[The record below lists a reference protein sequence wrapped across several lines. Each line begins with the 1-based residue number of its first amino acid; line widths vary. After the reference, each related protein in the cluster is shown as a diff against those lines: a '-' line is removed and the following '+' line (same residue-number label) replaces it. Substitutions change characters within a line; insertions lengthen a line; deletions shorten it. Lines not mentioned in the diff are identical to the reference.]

1 MKTKSNVLVLTALC
15 ASAAFAANQAIE
27 PQPTGKMYAGLSYAQ
42 SRSGQSASSG
52 LILGV
57 WGAVHSS
64 VSGAV
69 YGAVF
74 GGPVGFA
81 VGLGIGL

>member
-1 MKTKSNVLVLTALC
+1 MKNNKVKSLVFVLMIC
-15 ASAAFAANQAIE
+15 ACAAFTARM
-27 PQPTGKMYAGLSYAQ
+27 QPVQQTTGKMYAGLSYATGA
-42 SRSGQSASSG
+42 SGKEG

-74 GGPVGFA
+74 GGPVGFG